1 MIVLGIGLMFIK
13 RSLPFLK
20 YENLWEIKNK
30 INDCT
35 DKDKEKIIKLVDK
48 EIAKRDKKL
57 VVKVELEGGKEV
69 WLPKK
74 K

>member
-48 EIAKRDKKL
+48 EIAKRNKKL
-57 VVKVELEGGKEV
+57 VVKIELEGGR
-69 WLPKK
+69 
-74 K
+74 

>member
-1 MIVLGIGLMFIK
+1 VIILGIGLVFIK

-48 EIAKRDKKL
+48 EIAKRNKKL
-57 VVKVELEGGKEV
+57 VVKIELEGGR
-69 WLPKK
+69 
-74 K
+74 

>member
-1 MIVLGIGLMFIK
+1 VITLGIGLVFIK

-20 YENLWEIKNK
+20 YENLWEIKNRVK
-30 INDCT
+30 DCT
-35 DKDKEKIIKLVDK
+35 DKDKEKIIKMVDK
-48 EIAKRDKKL
+48 EIDKRDKKL
-57 VVKVELEGGKEV
+57 VVKVELEGDREV

>member
-1 MIVLGIGLMFIK
+1 VIVLGIGLMFIK

-48 EIAKRDKKL
+48 EIAKRNKKL
-57 VVKVELEGGKEV
+57 VVKIELEGGR
-69 WLPKK
+69 
-74 K
+74 

>member
-1 MIVLGIGLMFIK
+1 VIVLGIGLMFIK

-30 INDCT
+30 INDCN

-48 EIAKRDKKL
+48 EIAKRNKKL
-57 VVKVELEGGKEV
+57 VVKIELEGGR
-69 WLPKK
+69 
-74 K
+74 

>member
-1 MIVLGIGLMFIK
+1 VIVLGIGLMFIK